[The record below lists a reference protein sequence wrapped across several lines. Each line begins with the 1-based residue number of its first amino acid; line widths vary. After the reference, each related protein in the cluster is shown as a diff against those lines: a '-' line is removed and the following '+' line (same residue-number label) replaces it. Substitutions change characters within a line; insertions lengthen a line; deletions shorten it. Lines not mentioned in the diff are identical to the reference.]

1 MKPIAIS
8 TWWFGKQAVLRAGE
22 LLREGVSSLDAVEEG
37 IKVVEDDPQV
47 TSVGYGGLPNS
58 GGYVELDAA
67 IMHGPTH
74 NAGSVAGLRYIK
86 NPISVARKVMEL
98 TRHVM
103 LVGEG
108 ALKFALQCGF
118 QKVELLTEESRRR
131 WLEWRKSNE
140 ETESH
145 DTVSLIALDSNGDL
159 TVGCST
165 SGLAYKLPG
174 RVGDSP
180 IIGAGVYVDNDIGAA
195 AATGVGEEIMKFC
208 GSFLIVERMRDGL
221 SPQEACEYAVR
232 RILRKKPEDREIM
245 AAFIA
250 LSKDGSFGAAA
261 TKEGFTYAVWRSP
274 GEVITG
280 QPEVGNE

>member
-8 TWWFGKQAVLRAGE
+8 TWWFGEQAVLKAGE
-22 LLREGVSSLDAVEEG
+22 LLREGANSLDAVEEG
-37 IKVVEDDPQV
+37 IKVVEDNPEV

-58 GGYVELDAA
+58 EGYVELDAA

-74 NAGSVAGLRYIK
+74 DAGSVAGLRYIK

-98 TRHVM
+98 TKHLM

-108 ALKFALQCGF
+108 ALKFALECGF
-118 QKVELLTEESRRR
+118 RKVDLLTEKSRDRWERWRR
-131 WLEWRKSNE
+131 SKEQAD
-140 ETESH
+140 SH
-145 DTVSLIALDSNGDL
+145 DTVSLIVLDREGDL

-180 IIGAGVYVDNDIGAA
+180 IVGAGVYVDNEVGAA
-195 AATGVGEEIMKFC
+195 AATGVGEEIIKFC
-208 GSFLIVERMRDGL
+208 GSFLIVEKMREGL
-221 SPQEACEYAVR
+221 SPQEACEYVVR
-232 RILRKKPEDREIM
+232 RILAKKPEDREIM

-250 LSKDGSFGAAA
+250 LSREGSFGAAA
-261 TKEGFTYAVWRSP
+261 TKDGFTYAVWRYP
-274 GEVITG
+274 DTAFTETPAAVC
-280 QPEVGNE
+280 P

>member
-1 MKPIAIS
+1 MRPIAIS
-8 TWWFGKQAVLRAGE
+8 TWWFGKQAVMKAGE
-22 LLREGVSSLDAVEEG
+22 LLREGASSLDAVEEG
-37 IKVVEDDPQV
+37 IKVVEDNPQV

-58 GGYVELDAA
+58 AGYVELDAA

-74 NAGSVAGLRYIK
+74 IAGSVAGLRYIR

-118 QKVELLTEESRRR
+118 QKEELLTDKSRER
-131 WLEWRKSNE
+131 WKEWRRSKGKA
-140 ETESH
+140 ESH
-145 DTVSLIALDSNGDL
+145 DTVSLVALDFDGGL

-180 IIGAGVYVDNDIGAA
+180 IIGAGVYVDNDIGGA

-221 SPQEACEYAVR
+221 SPQEACQYAVR
-232 RILRKKPEDREIM
+232 RILEKKPDDREIM

-261 TKEGFTYAVWRSP
+261 TKEGFTYQVWRYP
-274 GEVITG
+274 DEVITG
-280 QPEVGNE
+280 QPELGSE